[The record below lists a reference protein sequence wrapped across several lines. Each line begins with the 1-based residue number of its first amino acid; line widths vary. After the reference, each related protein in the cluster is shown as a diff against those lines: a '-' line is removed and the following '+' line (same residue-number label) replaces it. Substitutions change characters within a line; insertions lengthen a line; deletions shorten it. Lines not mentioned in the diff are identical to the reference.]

1 MCDAAVTEGGGGRGG
16 TPDVEKEKRRLTRGE
31 DCGVDQIAS
40 EQVGRGV
47 PRLMVQESGGMMEDG
62 NAGDVQ
68 AAAEHVDGDG
78 IWGGGGGA

>member
-1 MCDAAVTEGGGGRGG
+1 MCAATVTEGGGGRDR

-40 EQVGRGV
+40 EQVGTGV
-47 PRLMVQESGGMMEDG
+47 PRLLVQERGGMMEDG

-78 IWGGGGGA
+78 IWGGGA